1 MTSLCPVNTT
11 SCASAGGGPAG
22 LLAGTARGLQL
33 AAAPT
38 FAAMA
43 LLSAAGGGGA
53 SDILCAAVQDASPL
67 TGMIPMYLLMSVFHA
82 GPWLRLL
89 SR

>member
-1 MTSLCPVNTT
+1 MIAKPLPLGAAEFLS
-11 SCASAGGGPAG
+11 
-22 LLAGTARGLQL
+22 L

-43 LLSAAGGGGA
+43 LLTALGGGGPL
-53 SDILCAAVQDASPL
+53 DMLCGADASPL
-67 TGMIPMYLLMSVFHA
+67 TGMIPMYLLMSAFHA
-82 GPWLRLL
+82 APWLRLIANRTRP